1 MNERALKVLEQYDL
15 EVNSMRRGRGSY
27 ILDTPQGIRI
37 LSDCTFS
44 ERKGLFQN
52 RVMQQVRQG
61 GYEKVDLI
69 LANKE
74 GNLISRDWE
83 ENRYVVR
90 EWYGGRECDTENE
103 QEILAAVGNLARLHL
118 LMRLPEEKTEGNETD
133 TESFRQSF
141 TALSPLQTIRA
152 QNAELK
158 KIRSFVRKKQSK
170 GLFERQFLQDFS
182 FYYEQAEEAQ
192 RRLELD
198 WNEQENLTEC
208 TDGRVCHGDYDHHHV
223 WMTGDGMATT
233 DFSCCRF
240 DYQVIDLY
248 RFMRKI
254 LEKREWNA
262 QLGMRMLEQYTQ
274 VRTLPEKERQLLYIR
289 MLYPEKFR
297 KLANYYYGG
306 NKAWISR
313 RYSDKLSMLNRQR
326 EKREAFVQLLRP

>member
-1 MNERALKVLEQYDL
+1 MNERALKVIEQYDL

-44 ERKGLFQN
+44 ERKGRFQN
-52 RVMQQVRQG
+52 CVMHQIRQG
-61 GYEKVDLI
+61 GYEKVDMI

-74 GNLISRDWE
+74 GNLVSRDWE

-90 EWYGGRECDTENE
+90 EWYIGRECDTENE
-103 QEILAAVGNLARLHL
+103 QEILAAVENLAQLHL
-118 LMRLPEEKTEGNETD
+118 LMYLPEEKMSLEDDADSEPFQK
-133 TESFRQSF
+133 SFM
-141 TALSPLQTIRA
+141 APSPLQTIRA

-170 GLFERQFLQDFS
+170 GTFERQFLQDFS

-198 WNEQENLTEC
+198 RKEEESEEN
-208 TDGRVCHGDYDHHHV
+208 GRICHGDYDHHHV

-240 DYQVIDLY
+240 DYQVTDLY

-254 LEKREWNA
+254 LEKREWNV
-262 QLGMRMLEQYTQ
+262 QLGMRMLEQYTRI
-274 VRTLPEKERQLLYIR
+274 RTLPEKERELLYIR

-313 RYSDKLSMLNRQR
+313 RYYDKLSVLNHQR